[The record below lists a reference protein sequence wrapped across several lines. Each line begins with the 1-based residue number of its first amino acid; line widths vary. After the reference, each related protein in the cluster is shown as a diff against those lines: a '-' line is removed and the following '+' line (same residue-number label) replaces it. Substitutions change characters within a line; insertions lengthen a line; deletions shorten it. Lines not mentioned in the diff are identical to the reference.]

1 MSSLDV
7 YIRVLKY
14 PVLAQIIADS
24 SYTLAAYV
32 LPPMGSIPSL
42 VVYFMILQI
51 PFGAWVGYKI
61 VELKGNFLD
70 VIIVGLIL
78 GVVCGVLDLTE
89 TGVIVSAVGTYNAID
104 ELPYSL
110 AYVLSTL
117 YGAIVAGGY
126 ALTK

>member
-1 MSSLDV
+1 MPSFDV

-14 PVLAQIIADS
+14 PVLGSILADT
-24 SYTLAAYV
+24 SYTLAAKA
-32 LPPMGSIPSL
+32 LPPMGNIPSL

-51 PFGAWVGYKI
+51 GFGVWGGYRI
-61 VELKGNFLD
+61 VEFKGNFLD

-89 TGVIVSAVGTYNAID
+89 TGVILSAIGTYNPMD

-117 YGAIVAGGY
+117 YGAIIAGGF